1 MKIDALKKRINNEID
16 TSLETDSSTRSA
28 SEILFQSVSPRT
40 KVRAKQRLKFTE
52 TQLLKKALR
61 VDKAGMEC

>member
-16 TSLETDSSTRSA
+16 TSLETDSSTSSA

-40 KVRAKQRLKFTE
+40 KVRAKQRMKFTE
-52 TQLLKKALR
+52 TQFLKKALR
-61 VDKAGMEC
+61 VDKVGMGC